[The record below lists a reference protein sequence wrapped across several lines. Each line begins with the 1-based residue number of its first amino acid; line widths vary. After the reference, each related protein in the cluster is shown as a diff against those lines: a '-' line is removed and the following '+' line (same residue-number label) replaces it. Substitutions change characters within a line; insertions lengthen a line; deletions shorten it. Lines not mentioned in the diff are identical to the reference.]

1 MFFLPHPREVR
12 PLSGGWRGEEMEK
25 VICEWG
31 VVKEIIFEDEKK
43 VILIKSPAFTETAR
57 RLREYY
63 EEQGYEVHEL
73 NTGVDYEYEEAERLL
88 KQYCE

>member
-1 MFFLPHPREVR
+1 MKVR
-12 PLSGGWRGEEMEK
+12 C
-25 VICEWG
+25 VYG
-31 VVKEIIFEDEKK
+31 VVKEIVFEDEKK

-73 NTGVDYEYEEAERLL
+73 NTGVDHEYEEAERLL
-88 KQYCE
+88 EQYC